1 MCEGD
6 DVGKKEKEKVN
17 VEGLG
22 NRWKGCQD
30 KKRAGEIT
38 AMLDHFIIIINIVI
52 MCVLFSFACLFVC
65 LITLKE
71 NIGTEAIR
79 L

>member
-1 MCEGD
+1 MCDGD

-22 NRWKGCQD
+22 NRWKGYQD
-30 KKRAGEIT
+30 KKETGEIT

-52 MCVLFSFACLFVC
+52 VLCCVLFCLFAC

-71 NIGTEAIR
+71 NIGTEAIH

>member
-1 MCEGD
+1 MCDGD

-22 NRWKGCQD
+22 NRWKGRQD
-30 KKRAGEIT
+30 KKETGKIT
-38 AMLDHFIIIINIVI
+38 AMLDHFINFINIVI
-52 MCVLFSFACLFVC
+52 MLCFVLLVCLFAC